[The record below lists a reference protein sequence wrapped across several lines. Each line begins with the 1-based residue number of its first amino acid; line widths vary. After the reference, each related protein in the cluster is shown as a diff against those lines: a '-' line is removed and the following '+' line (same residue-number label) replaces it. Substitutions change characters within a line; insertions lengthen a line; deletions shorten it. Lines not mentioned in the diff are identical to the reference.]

1 LRFAHIRYAA
11 SLLIVL
17 AAPLAQAGTFNAPEH
32 ADKPYVVLVSIDGFG
47 SEFRDKTETPALDE
61 LAATG
66 ISATSL
72 VPVYP
77 SLTFPNHYSIATGL
91 YPAEHGLVAN
101 HFPPAD
107 GGSWYRMYDRE
118 AVRDGRW
125 YGGDPLWV
133 VAEQNDMLTAAFFFV
148 GTEAEIQGIRPTY
161 WYPYDGSV
169 PGESRVDQVL
179 DWLALPAPG
188 RPHLVTLYFDEVD
201 LAAHRTGPHSA
212 ETRAAIQRVDGHLR
226 RLLEGIDSLP
236 IAGRVHVIVVS
247 DHGQQATDRDARPY
261 VLSEHID
268 LDGLTFHNGG
278 SYLNIW
284 LDSPNPVRAAAI
296 RARVNASWQHG
307 RAWLREE
314 SPPHWRV
321 PDEDS
326 RFADIVLMAEPGRTV
341 VSRPERIAKIKAGN
355 HGWDPSVPAM
365 HGIFMARGRGLPRG
379 AVIGERHVT
388 DVYPLVLSMLRL
400 PDVRGELPVVRDPRI
415 VIQRWREEA
424 AGRTDRPPARP
435 GG

>member
-1 LRFAHIRYAA
+1 MRFARTCYAA
-11 SLLIVL
+11 ALLVIVALSL
-17 AAPLAQAGTFNAPEH
+17 AEAGSFNAPEH

-47 SEFRDKTETPALDE
+47 HDFRDRTETPALDE

-77 SLTFPNHYSIATGL
+77 TLTFPNHYSIATGL
-91 YPAEHGLVAN
+91 YPADHGLVAN

-107 GGSWYRMYDRE
+107 GGNWFRMYDRE
-118 AVRDGRW
+118 AVQDGSW

-148 GTEAEIQGIRPTY
+148 GTEADIQGIRPAY

-169 PGESRVDQVL
+169 PGETRVDQVL

-188 RPHLVTLYFDEVD
+188 RPHLVTLYFDDVD
-201 LAAHRTGPHSA
+201 LAAHRTGPDSA
-212 ETRAAIQRVDGHLR
+212 ESRAAIRRVDGHLR
-226 RLLEGIDSLP
+226 RLLDGIERLP
-236 IAGRVHVIVVS
+236 IAERVHVIVVS
-247 DHGQQATDRDARPY
+247 DHGQQATDTQAPPY
-261 VLSEHID
+261 VFSEHID
-268 LDGLTFHNGG
+268 LEGLTFHGGG

-284 LDSPNPVRAAAI
+284 LDTPDPARAAAI
-296 RARVNASWQHG
+296 RDRVNASWSHG
-307 RAWLREE
+307 RAWLRAE
-314 SPPHWRV
+314 SPGHWRV
-321 PDEDS
+321 ADDDT

-365 HGIFMARGRGLPRG
+365 HGIFMARGRGLPG
-379 AVIGERHVT
+379 GIVIGERHVT
-388 DVYPLVLSMLRL
+388 DVYPFVLSILRL
-400 PDVRGELPVVRDPRI
+400 PDVRGELPVVRDPRLL
-415 VIQRWREEA
+415 VQRWREEA
-424 AGRTDRPPARP
+424 AGDTHPPPTRP